1 MKKNKGLV
9 LGVKRYSYDKVKEEL
24 GRIRKKIK
32 SKKIRKV
39 PIKGEQ
45 NIADRIFHLRF
56 LFNDFSL
63 KNKELIK
70 RCLKGLR
77 IERTKIEERKRKK
90 KHKRYYNIR
99 LKRIFRRFKFLRRL
113 HRGNSSRRYVFS
125 LKLPIKKD
133 KNKLMLFTTISLS
146 MFLRYSSHIGKPME
160 YRNRNVYPYLLCS
173 IDEGVVFN
181 PYMMLKEIKFMLNI
195 ISLRTIY
202 YEEVLIH
209 VPLKNSDE
217 HLNKEYRAEAKGD
230 YYLIDRWIGGIF
242 SNYKRMYRRAV
253 EISIDKPGYKR
264 KARLSRINNNLL
276 QLLTV
281 KNYLRIPTIFIGL
294 NINHSPINEALRLGM
309 RTFMF
314 IDSEYNGEIAHSI
327 VPYNLSTTAIMVL
340 IRLLH
345 HVIRRSTTAYLS
357 FSHPFYIKGLKTDG
371 VKRKKLVKRNVKRKY

>member
-1 MKKNKGLV
+1 MKKNMGLV
-9 LGVKRYSYDKVKEEL
+9 KRRRYSYEKVKEEL
-24 GRIRKKIK
+24 RRIRKKVK
-32 SKKIRKV
+32 GKKMRKV

-45 NIADRIFHLRF
+45 NLVDRLFHLRF
-56 LFNDFSL
+56 LFHDFSL

-70 RCLKGLR
+70 QCLKGLR
-77 IERTKIEERKRKK
+77 IDRIKIEEGKRKK
-90 KHKRYYNIR
+90 SHKKHYNIR
-99 LKRIFRRFKFLRRL
+99 LKRIFRRFKFLRL
-113 HRGNSSRRYVFS
+113 LYRGNVSRRYVFS
-125 LKLPIKKD
+125 LKLPVKKD
-133 KNKLMLFTTISLS
+133 KKKSKLYTTISLS

-173 IDEGVVFN
+173 MEQGVVFN

-217 HLNKEYRAEAKGD
+217 SLNKEYRAEAKGD

-242 SNYKRMYRRAV
+242 SNYKWMYRRAV
-253 EISIDKPGYKR
+253 EISIDKSGDKR
-264 KARLSRINNNLL
+264 KARLSRINKNFL

-281 KNYLRIPTIFIGL
+281 KNFLRIPTIFIGL

-314 IDSEYNGEIAHSI
+314 IDSDYNGEIAHSI

-345 HVIRRSTTAYLS
+345 NVIRRSKSAYLS
-357 FSHPFYIKGLKTDG
+357 FSHPFYVKGLKTDG
-371 VKRKKLVKRNVKRKY
+371 VKRKKLVKRNVKKKY